1 MAYTVSFVKWYEQQT
16 IKMLQDSYDRRSGWD
31 ASRYLQ
37 LLLICGPQQPR
48 AEPHWLQDFGSY
60 TAAWVSY
67 HSCL

>member
-48 AEPHWLQDFGSY
+48 AEPH
-60 TAAWVSY
+60 
-67 HSCL
+67 